1 MAKGKRTRCNSPA
14 LRTRRQR
21 TEVLLGLL
29 RAVGSAPTLALA
41 RVFAVAA
48 IVAGFAAAFALARVL
63 ALTSVLFFVLLVAL
77 LILAL
82 VLRTEGS
89 LQRRKQSRSLDR
101 CCGSGEQSCERRPCE
116 HGFCGLLHSQTLP
129 SI

>member
-1 MAKGKRTRCNSPA
+1 M
-14 LRTRRQR
+14 
-21 TEVLLGLL
+21 
-29 RAVGSAPTLALA
+29 
-41 RVFAVAA
+41 AA

-101 CCGSGEQSCERRPCE
+101 CCC
-116 HGFCGLLHSQTLP
+116 LLVDFEVP
-129 SI
+129 SNAPTKVFRSIE